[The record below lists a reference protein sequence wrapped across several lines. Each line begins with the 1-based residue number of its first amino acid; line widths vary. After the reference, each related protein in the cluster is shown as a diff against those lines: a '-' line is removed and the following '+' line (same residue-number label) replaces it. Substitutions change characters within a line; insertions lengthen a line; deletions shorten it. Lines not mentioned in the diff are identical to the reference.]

1 MPEPESQNGHEQDPE
16 PQPETEPVP
25 TEQTQPQLEPK
36 SKSTPEPEPNPQP
49 ESEPVPTEQT
59 QAQLE
64 PKSGSEADP
73 AVNDADLRETTIHS
87 NETYANP
94 SPTPQLRK
102 DEGSRTF
109 TMRELLNGLKNDS
122 EPEREDGN
130 SPYSP
135 EQQQQQADQNNAAM
149 DLINSVVGV
158 DEEGRSRQRILTFA
172 ARRYATAIERNPED
186 YDALYNWA
194 LVLQE
199 SADNVSPDSTSPSK
213 DALLE
218 EACKKYDEAT
228 RLCPTLHDV
237 NQISPVSYKPQK
249 EKSCRLSEKVVV
261 GDMEGLT
268 IVGEYEALV
277 WHGYKTWYL
286 RLSSQDI
293 ATKATRFVFFHG
305 AGWSL
310 SKMDLWSSQGKD
322 DEGRVTDKAGENK
335 FLNLMG
341 QTQTTKDSEYQDKS
355 CHITTQE
362 LPSCAA
368 VQFTREP
375 GDLITTIAVVM
386 MLCFMAKNTEENRAL
401 GKHGSAHIF
410 VFDTGEV
417 KLPQAVH
424 LEDKAFYNWAIAI
437 SDRAKMRGR
446 TKEAEE
452 LWKLATRNYEK
463 AVQLNWNSPQA
474 LNNWGLALQELSG
487 IVPAREKQKIVRTA
501 ISKFRAAIQLQF
513 DFHRAIYNLGTV
525 LYGLAEDTLRTGGS
539 VSAQEVSPNELYSQS
554 AIYIAAAHALKPNYS
569 VYSSALRLVRSMLPL
584 PHLKVGY
591 LTAPPVGA
599 SIASH
604 NDWKR
609 SEFLLDHEKLQQIP
623 RGEYKQVPPQNLSG
637 RLVDAVSGDKKTIK
651 VDIADIISVSACADL
666 TLPPGAGLCID
677 TSYGSVYLVADSWE
691 SLDGW
696 LDALRLVYTIYV
708 RGKSDVLAGI
718 ITG

>member
-1 MPEPESQNGHEQDPE
+1 MPEPESQNGHEPAPEPELE
-16 PQPETEPVP
+16 PQPETEPVAA
-25 TEQTQPQLEPK
+25 
-36 SKSTPEPEPNPQP
+36 
-49 ESEPVPTEQT
+49 EQT

-64 PKSGSEADP
+64 PKSESTPEAKQNPQPETEPVPQTQLEAKSESEADP
-73 AVNDADLRETTIHS
+73 AVNDADLKETKVHS
-87 NETYANP
+87 NDTRTNP
-94 SPTPQLRK
+94 SPNPQLRK

-122 EPEREDGN
+122 EPEREDAN

-135 EQQQQQADQNNAAM
+135 EQQQQQQHSEQNNAAM

-186 YDALYNWA
+186 FDAFYNWA

-228 RLCPTLHDV
+228 HLCPTLHD
-237 NQISPVSYKPQK
+237 
-249 EKSCRLSEKVVV
+249 
-261 GDMEGLT
+261 
-268 IVGEYEALV
+268 
-277 WHGYKTWYL
+277 
-286 RLSSQDI
+286 
-293 ATKATRFVFFHG
+293 
-305 AGWSL
+305 
-310 SKMDLWSSQGKD
+310 
-322 DEGRVTDKAGENK
+322 
-335 FLNLMG
+335 
-341 QTQTTKDSEYQDKS
+341 
-355 CHITTQE
+355 
-362 LPSCAA
+362 
-368 VQFTREP
+368 
-375 GDLITTIAVVM
+375 
-386 MLCFMAKNTEENRAL
+386 
-401 GKHGSAHIF
+401 
-410 VFDTGEV
+410 
-417 KLPQAVH
+417 
-424 LEDKAFYNWAIAI
+424 AFYNWAIAI

-452 LWKLATRNYEK
+452 LWKQATRNYEK

-474 LNNWGLALQELSG
+474 LNNWGLALQELSA

-539 VSAQEVSPNELYSQS
+539 ASAHEVSPNELYSQS

-591 LTAPPVGA
+591 LTAPPVGTM
-599 SIASH
+599 IAPH

-623 RGEYKQVPPQNLSG
+623 RGEHKQVPQNLSG
-637 RLVDAVSGDKKTIK
+637 RSIDAANGGDKKTVK

-677 TSYGSVYLVADSWE
+677 TSHGSVYLVADSWE

-696 LDALRLVYTIYV
+696 LDAIRLVYTIYV

>member
-1 MPEPESQNGHEQDPE
+1 MSEPESQNEPQPSPE
-16 PQPETEPVP
+16 PQS
-25 TEQTQPQLEPK
+25 QNGA
-36 SKSTPEPEPNPQP
+36 PEPESKFNHEPADPQP
-49 ESEPVPTEQT
+49 ESQEQV
-59 QAQLE
+59 QLE
-64 PKSGSEADP
+64 PESGSRPDP
-73 AVNDADLRETTIHS
+73 EVNSDADLKETAINS
-87 NETYANP
+87 
-94 SPTPQLRK
+94 SPHPQLKK

-109 TMRELLNGLKNDS
+109 TMRELLHGLKNDS
-122 EPEREDGN
+122 EPEREDVS
-130 SPYSP
+130 SPYSQDS
-135 EQQQQQADQNNAAM
+135 QQQQHTEQNNAAM
-149 DLINSVVGV
+149 ELINSVVGV

-172 ARRYATAIERNPED
+172 AKRYAAAIERNPED

-228 RLCPTLHDV
+228 RLCPTLHDA
-237 NQISPVSYKPQK
+237 Y
-249 EKSCRLSEKVVV
+249 
-261 GDMEGLT
+261 
-268 IVGEYEALV
+268 
-277 WHGYKTWYL
+277 
-286 RLSSQDI
+286 
-293 ATKATRFVFFHG
+293 
-305 AGWSL
+305 
-310 SKMDLWSSQGKD
+310 
-322 DEGRVTDKAGENK
+322 
-335 FLNLMG
+335 
-341 QTQTTKDSEYQDKS
+341 
-355 CHITTQE
+355 
-362 LPSCAA
+362 
-368 VQFTREP
+368 
-375 GDLITTIAVVM
+375 
-386 MLCFMAKNTEENRAL
+386 
-401 GKHGSAHIF
+401 
-410 VFDTGEV
+410 
-417 KLPQAVH
+417 
-424 LEDKAFYNWAIAI
+424 YNWAIAI

-452 LWKLATRNYEK
+452 LWKQATGNYVK

-474 LNNWGLALQELSG
+474 LNNWGLALQELSA

-501 ISKFRAAIQLQF
+501 ISKFRSAIQLQF

-591 LTAPPVGA
+591 LTAPPAGA
-599 SIASH
+599 IVAPH

-609 SEFLLDHEKLQQIP
+609 SEFFLDHEKLQQ
-623 RGEYKQVPPQNLSG
+623 VPKVEQRQLSQSLSTRSG
-637 RLVDAVSGDKKTIK
+637 DAMNGDKKTIK
-651 VDIADIISVSACADL
+651 VEIADIVSVSACADL

-677 TSYGSVYLVADSWE
+677 TVHGSVYLVADSWE

-696 LDALRLVYTIYV
+696 LDAIRLVYTIYV

>member
-1 MPEPESQNGHEQDPE
+1 MSSEPELQNGHQPE
-16 PQPETEPVP
+16 LHPRPEENPSSEIEPEPASPAPQQPQPEM
-25 TEQTQPQLEPK
+25 
-36 SKSTPEPEPNPQP
+36 
-49 ESEPVPTEQT
+49 
-59 QAQLE
+59 
-64 PKSGSEADP
+64 KSGSEPKAEAEPVETDVDLKSSE
-73 AVNDADLRETTIHS
+73 ALQTSIRSNDADH
-87 NETYANP
+87 AP
-94 SPTPQLRK
+94 SAEPSARPELRK

-122 EPEREDGN
+122 EPDKEDAS
-130 SPYSP
+130 SPYSQ
-135 EQQQQQADQNNAAM
+135 ESQHQHQSEQNNATMA
-149 DLINSVVGV
+149 LINSVVGV

-172 ARRYATAIERNPED
+172 ARRYASAIERNPDD

-228 RLCPTLHDV
+228 RLCPTLHD
-237 NQISPVSYKPQK
+237 
-249 EKSCRLSEKVVV
+249 
-261 GDMEGLT
+261 
-268 IVGEYEALV
+268 
-277 WHGYKTWYL
+277 
-286 RLSSQDI
+286 
-293 ATKATRFVFFHG
+293 
-305 AGWSL
+305 
-310 SKMDLWSSQGKD
+310 
-322 DEGRVTDKAGENK
+322 
-335 FLNLMG
+335 
-341 QTQTTKDSEYQDKS
+341 
-355 CHITTQE
+355 
-362 LPSCAA
+362 
-368 VQFTREP
+368 
-375 GDLITTIAVVM
+375 
-386 MLCFMAKNTEENRAL
+386 
-401 GKHGSAHIF
+401 
-410 VFDTGEV
+410 
-417 KLPQAVH
+417 
-424 LEDKAFYNWAIAI
+424 AFYNWAIAI

-452 LWKLATRNYEK
+452 LWKQATRNYEK

-474 LNNWGLALQELSG
+474 LNNWGLALQELSA
-487 IVPAREKQKIVRTA
+487 IVPAREKQRIVRTA

-539 VSAQEVSPNELYSQS
+539 VSVKEVSPNELYSQS

-591 LTAPPVGA
+591 LTAPPAGKP
-599 SIASH
+599 IAPH

-609 SEFLLDHEKLQQIP
+609 SEFLLNHERLLQIS
-623 RGEYKQVPPQNLSG
+623 RSSSDRSTDVVNGEKKSV
-637 RLVDAVSGDKKTIK
+637 RVDV
-651 VDIADIISVSACADL
+651 ADIVSVSACADL

-677 TSYGSVYLVADSWE
+677 TVHGPVYLVADSWE

-696 LDALRLVYTIYV
+696 LDAILLVYTIYV